1 MAKMYLMCG
10 HPGSGKTYYA
20 KRFAECND
28 YRYLSIDDTYAYFN
42 GDPTSHEN
50 KFLVWMTFYQQIHAA
65 EVAGHNIVVDTNAPT
80 PNDRM
85 EFLNW
90 FPSFDHHLIWIDA
103 SRDLCIKNNKDRKR
117 HIPSEDMEN
126 IFNLFRAPSINEI
139 NEDYPCRAKWKSIIK
154 IRNINNHFEWPE
166 VLYHE
171 GNSFFYKVL
180 CPDEETSKRAREYF
194 EHINKTLK
202 SCVDSSGKVYI
213 YSDKIDFDGIK
224 EVLDNKEYSAFINQ
238 DGGRCM
244 GTKEIDLC
252 GCKGKK
258 INCTFY

>member
-20 KRFAECND
+20 KKFAECNNC
-28 YRYLSIDDTYAYFN
+28 RYLSIDDTYAYFN

-65 EVAGHNIVVDTNAPT
+65 EMTGHNIVVDTNAPT
-80 PNDRM
+80 PIDRM

-126 IFNLFRAPSINEI
+126 IFNLFHAPSINEI
-139 NEDYPCRAKWKSIIK
+139 NENYPCRTKWKSIIK
-154 IRNINNHFEWPE
+154 IQNINNHFEWPE

-171 GNSFFYKVL
+171 DNSLFYKLL
-180 CPDEETSKRAREYF
+180 CPDKETSRRAREYF
-194 EHINKTLK
+194 EHIDKTLK
-202 SCVDSSGKVYI
+202 NRVDSSGNVYI
-213 YSDKIDFDGIK
+213 YSDEIDFDGIRR
-224 EVLDNKEYSAFINQ
+224 VLES
-238 DGGRCM
+238 
-244 GTKEIDLC
+244 
-252 GCKGKK
+252 K
-258 INCTFY
+258 I